1 MNKTVK
7 QGNGQSEWIA
17 RIISEEGELEREVES
32 DGLAHLL
39 IIAE

>member
-17 RIISEEGELEREVES
+17 RIISEEGEL
-32 DGLAHLL
+32 
-39 IIAE
+39 